1 MTISEVIE
9 CYLRALQAQHPTLTG
24 PVRDA
29 VKTSVRLLRGN
40 GMGIKQIART
50 LEIGVGSVYAT
61 LETAQPLPSSLRSVD

>member
-1 MTISEVIE
+1 MTISEVLE
-9 CYLRALQAQHPTLTG
+9 CYLRALLAQHPTLTG

-50 LEIGVGSVYAT
+50 MEIGVGSVYAA
-61 LETAQPLPSSLRSVD
+61 LDLQQQPPAHDL